1 MTFVGII
8 LFIIPYKHT
17 LSINKKPA
25 DFMTLKKRIT
35 GQFLYINYTRENFK
49 DFNDYKRE
57 LENMLSVSVGDRD
70 VVIDFTGSSGVASSE
85 IGLLVRLINKFKGTA
100 RFVRV
105 VGNEF
110 VTKMLKSTNIQKL
123 DNFLLYDDQ
132 KAFVDQVKKV
142 AGL

>member
-1 MTFVGII
+1 M
-8 LFIIPYKHT
+8 
-17 LSINKKPA
+17 A
-25 DFMTLKKRIT
+25 LKKRT
-35 GQFLYINYTRENFK
+35 TEQFIYVNYQRDNYK

-57 LENMLSVSVGDRD
+57 LENMLSTTVGDRD
-70 VVIDFTGSSGVASSE
+70 VVIDFTGSSGVSSSE
-85 IGLLVRLINKFKGTA
+85 IGMLVRLINKFKGTA

-123 DNFLLYDDQ
+123 DNFLLYDNQ

-142 AGL
+142 AGK